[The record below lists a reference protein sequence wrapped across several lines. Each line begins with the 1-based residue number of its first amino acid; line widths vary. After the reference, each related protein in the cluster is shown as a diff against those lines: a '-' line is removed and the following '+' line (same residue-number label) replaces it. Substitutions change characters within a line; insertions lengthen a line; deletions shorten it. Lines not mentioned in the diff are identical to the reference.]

1 VRSSLTDPAE
11 ASRLAPT
18 RARAAEF
25 SHGGAVSAAA
35 PRPVDSGGARRALT
49 GALARTTTAGRAQP
63 EDIAQ
68 VIALQA
74 PRAGYVTG
82 VTIAAG
88 GRKAV

>member
-35 PRPVDSGGARRALT
+35 PRPALT